1 MKQTKENESQ
11 QIVQQFITEIKEENK
26 HLQAQITAQY
36 ASPDVHENQQLKD
49 ESNMTSHSTTSRT
62 IPTEQEK
69 SMKHID
75 SIIEL
80 TDNKHE
86 QTEVSFE
93 GKVLQLYQ
101 QGIDV
106 DLIAKQLNKKKT
118 MKHIDS
124 IIELTDN
131 KHEQTEVSFE
141 GKVLQLYQQGF
152 DVDQIAKQLNSGRTE
167 VDLIIKLQSQ

>member
-1 MKQTKENESQ
+1 MTSLLLLVSFLLHALLLSTIYQLHQQLQQMKQTKENESQ

-75 SIIEL
+75 SIIEM

-86 QTEVSFE
+86 QTEVSLE
-93 GKVLQLYQ
+93 G
-101 QGIDV
+101 
-106 DLIAKQLNKKKT
+106 
-118 MKHIDS
+118 
-124 IIELTDN
+124 
-131 KHEQTEVSFE
+131 
-141 GKVLQLYQQGF
+141 
-152 DVDQIAKQLNSGRTE
+152 
-167 VDLIIKLQSQ
+167 

>member
-1 MKQTKENESQ
+1 MTSLLLIVSFLLHAVLLIAICQLYQQLQQMKQTKENASQ
-11 QIVQQFITEIKEENK
+11 KIVQQFIAEIKEENK

-101 QGIDV
+101 QG
-106 DLIAKQLNKKKT
+106 
-118 MKHIDS
+118 
-124 IIELTDN
+124 
-131 KHEQTEVSFE
+131 
-141 GKVLQLYQQGF
+141 F

>member
-1 MKQTKENESQ
+1 MTSLLLIVSFLLHAVLLIAIYQLYQQLQQMKQTKENESQ
-11 QIVQQFITEIKEENK
+11 QIVQQFIAEIKEEHK
-26 HLQAQITAQY
+26 HLQAQITAPY

-101 QGIDV
+101 QG
-106 DLIAKQLNKKKT
+106 
-118 MKHIDS
+118 
-124 IIELTDN
+124 
-131 KHEQTEVSFE
+131 
-141 GKVLQLYQQGF
+141 F

>member
-1 MKQTKENESQ
+1 MTSLLLIVSFLLHAVLLIAIYQLYQQLQQMKQTKENESQ
-11 QIVQQFITEIKEENK
+11 QIVQQFIAEIKEENK

-101 QGIDV
+101 QG
-106 DLIAKQLNKKKT
+106 
-118 MKHIDS
+118 
-124 IIELTDN
+124 
-131 KHEQTEVSFE
+131 
-141 GKVLQLYQQGF
+141 F

>member
-1 MKQTKENESQ
+1 MTSLLLIVSFLLHAVLLITIYQLYQQLQQMKQTKENESQ

-101 QGIDV
+101 QG
-106 DLIAKQLNKKKT
+106 
-118 MKHIDS
+118 
-124 IIELTDN
+124 
-131 KHEQTEVSFE
+131 
-141 GKVLQLYQQGF
+141 F

>member
-1 MKQTKENESQ
+1 MTSLLLIVSFLLHAVLLIAIYQLYQQLQQMKQTKENESQ
-11 QIVQQFITEIKEENK
+11 QIVQQFIAEIKEENK

-49 ESNMTSHSTTSRT
+49 ESNMISHSTTSRT

-69 SMKHID
+69 P
-75 SIIEL
+75 
-80 TDNKHE
+80 
-86 QTEVSFE
+86 
-93 GKVLQLYQ
+93 
-101 QGIDV
+101 
-106 DLIAKQLNKKKT
+106 

-167 VDLIIKLQSQ
+167 VDLIIKLQSR

>member
-1 MKQTKENESQ
+1 MTSLLLIVSFLLHAVLLIAIYQLYQQLQQMKQTKENESQ
-11 QIVQQFITEIKEENK
+11 QIVQQLIAEIKEENK

-101 QGIDV
+101 QG
-106 DLIAKQLNKKKT
+106 
-118 MKHIDS
+118 
-124 IIELTDN
+124 
-131 KHEQTEVSFE
+131 
-141 GKVLQLYQQGF
+141 F